1 MLCFQKG
8 NGKKETEK
16 RIRYTQGGQTDS
28 VWAFFCPTSYGA
40 NILPGSI
47 DSSKVFETSFIHCQH
62 NMMSI
67 VLWGGGLGDGDK
79 FSTFATSSI
88 FFQSACSVEQS
99 RKSL

>member
-40 NILPGSI
+40 NILPGSV

-62 NMMSI
+62 NMTSI
-67 VLWGGGLGDGDK
+67 VLWGGGLGMGTNFQLLLPAASFFRVL
-79 FSTFATSSI
+79 FS
-88 FFQSACSVEQS
+88 
-99 RKSL
+99 